1 MRMLLFRGPTGATA
15 GNAVTVEN
23 VQTVVSVLG
32 TAPAIVPQIA
42 PGMTIQTTLMVGI
55 TTRTQTILTIQIH
68 VKAQLRDMQTNS
80 GKILIF
86 IRIVVNTQTGPP
98 TTTGTPT
105 LTGQIIGAIG
115 RTAEVALPV
124 VPALYALLVV
134 PVVALP
140 ADVPHAVALVVAVP
154 HADVPAVAVPPVDA
168 VVGAVALPADVPP
181 AVALVVGVPHADVPA
196 VAVPL
201 VDAVVGADVLLADA
215 LPAVVVVVA
224 DVAAAALLVGVP
236 HAVAVVDV
244 DVAVVAVVDVDVV
257 AVVDVVADVL
267 PAVEAAV
274 VALKIRET

>member
-1 MRMLLFRGPTGATA
+1 MLLFRGPTGATAGNAEIGEIAAVTVENVQTA

-140 ADVPHAVALVVAVP
+140 ADVP
-154 HADVPAVAVPPVDA
+154 
-168 VVGAVALPADVPP
+168 P

-257 AVVDVVADVL
+257 ADAL

>member
-1 MRMLLFRGPTGATA
+1 MLLFRGPTGATAGNAEIGEIAAVTVENVQTA

-115 RTAEVALPV
+115 RTAEVVLPV
-124 VPALYALLVV
+124 VPALYALLVE

-140 ADVPHAVALVVAVP
+140 ADVPHAA
-154 HADVPAVAVPPVDA
+154 
-168 VVGAVALPADVPP
+168 
-181 AVALVVGVPHADVPA
+181 ALVVGVPHADVPA

-201 VDAVVGADVLLADA
+201 VDAVAVVDALLADVPAVGAQVADA
-215 LPAVVVVVA
+215 LPAVVVA
-224 DVAAAALLVGVP
+224 DVAVVVPLVGVP
-236 HAVAVVDV
+236 HA
-244 DVAVVAVVDVDVV
+244 VAVVDVDVV